1 MAETKR
7 IKKAI
12 NWLISQ
18 GKYNSQSEIGEILG
32 ITNRS
37 YLSQLVNSEAPK
49 VEFVNKFIELAPEI
63 NRDWL
68 ITGEGEMLNNIPA
81 NAAFIGTARSAISEH
96 TIPVRFFEVAPSATF
111 REFMAADVAPSRL
124 DIIPALHE
132 AIDDSYC
139 VFQVHGESMAPQ
151 IQNRACVLCQE
162 ILNSKWHSLTHCV
175 VVIAYAD
182 KFVIKRIIKNHLQT
196 ENFLILASDNPD
208 FPQRECVQ
216 LADIRC
222 IFQAKRIISSPIS

>member
-1 MAETKR
+1 MNLKERLT
-7 IKKAI
+7 
-12 NWLISQ
+12 
-18 GKYNSQSEIGEILG
+18 
-32 ITNRS
+32 
-37 YLSQLVNSEAPK
+37 
-49 VEFVNKFIELAPEI
+49 KFIEYKKIPRSQFEKRCGLSNGYTRNISENIGGAKLESILSAFPEL
-63 NRDWL
+63 NRVWL

-96 TIPVRFFEVAPSATF
+96 TIPVRFFEVAPSASF

-124 DIIPALHE
+124 DIIPAPHE

-151 IQNRACVLCQE
+151 IQNRACVLCRE
-162 ILNSKWHSLTHCV
+162 ILNSKWHSLNHCV